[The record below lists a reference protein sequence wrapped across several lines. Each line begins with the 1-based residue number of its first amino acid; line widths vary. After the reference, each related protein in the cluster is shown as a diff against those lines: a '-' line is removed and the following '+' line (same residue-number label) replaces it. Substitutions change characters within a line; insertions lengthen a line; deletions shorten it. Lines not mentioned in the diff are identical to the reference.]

1 MLPIELRW
9 NSNPWL
15 CPQKLTPGDFYS
27 SLRMH
32 CPSLLYS
39 FSFSFAIVPALCTFY
54 AFACSAYFQDHHRL
68 RSKFI
73 HNLFK
78 DLLLLSKGASSITIC
93 SRVRVMVDVFLAYVI
108 SYNSLF
114 MCLSYVYNLSSLIT
128 MTSLLFPLC
137 ILETWN
143 NICWKDT
150 T

>member
-15 CPQKLTPGDFYS
+15 CPQKLNP
-27 SLRMH
+27 SLRIH

-39 FSFSFAIVPALCTFY
+39 FSFSFSVVPALCTFY

-78 DLLLLSKGASSITIC
+78 GLLLLSKKASSVTIC
-93 SRVRVMVDVFLAYVI
+93 SRVRVMVDVFLTHVI

-114 MCLSYVYNLSSLIT
+114 MCFPYVYNLTSL
-128 MTSLLFPLC
+128 MTVTLLLFPLC